1 MELCVLNLEEYVK
14 QNLRSEFGVDNF
26 YNPSYKGE
34 LGFLSL
40 WSITDQIA
48 AALEFLHTQRE
59 LHRDVKP
66 TNGKN
71 LELSHFLLSLRFH

>member
-14 QNLRSEFGVDNF
+14 CNLRSEFGVANF
-26 YNPSYKGE
+26 FRPSYTGE

-40 WSITDQIA
+40 WTIIDQIA
-48 AALEFLHTQRE
+48 AALEFLHTEGE

-66 TNGKN
+66 RNGKN
-71 LELSHFLLSLRFH
+71 QDRPLD